1 MTTTQKDRA
10 RAFHA
15 LHHGGRIL
23 VLPNAWDAASAR
35 IFELAG
41 APAVATTS
49 SGLAASLGYPDGER
63 IPCELVL
70 GAVRRITATVAIPL
84 SVDFERGYAESPAQ
98 VAANV
103 QAVIDAG
110 AVGIN
115 LEDGMQDPRLVVEKM
130 AAIRALPAARELG
143 FFVNARTDV
152 FLRGKESAAEQLAE
166 AIRRLQ
172 AYEAAGADGL
182 FAPGLAGP
190 DAIAQVVAAVHLPLN
205 VMAFAGV
212 PPAKELER
220 LGVARV
226 SVGAGPMRA
235 TLALTRRIA
244 TELLGAGTYEG
255 FLRDTLSHAEVNG
268 MFDRHPL

>member
-1 MTTTQKDRA
+1 RRDGLVPDARAAHRRPRRRARGGRRQRRQSRRHRGAVPPRDRRRRATHRLRGRHRAQALAARARARRRPRAKEPPMTTTQKDRA

-63 IPCELVL
+63 IPC
-70 GAVRRITATVAIPL
+70 
-84 SVDFERGYAESPAQ
+84 D
-98 VAANV
+98 
-103 QAVIDAG
+103 
-110 AVGIN
+110 
-115 LEDGMQDPRLVVEKM
+115 
-130 AAIRALPAARELG
+130 LG

-152 FLRGKESAAEQLAE
+152 FLGGKGSPAEQLAD
-166 AIRRLQ
+166 AIRRLA
-172 AYEAAGADGL
+172 AYGAAGADGL
-182 FAPGLAGP
+182 FAPGLADP
-190 DAIAQVVAAVHLPLN
+190 DTIAQVVRAVHLPLN

-244 TELLGAGTYEG
+244 EELLGEGSYTG
-255 FLRDTLSHAEVNG
+255 FLRDTLSHPEVNG
-268 MFDRHPL
+268 MFGRG

>member
-1 MTTTQKDRA
+1 MTTAQKDRA

-41 APAVATTS
+41 APAIATTS

-63 IPCELVL
+63 IPCELVV
-70 GAVRRITATVAIPL
+70 GAVRRITATVAIPV
-84 SVDFERGYAESPAQ
+84 SVDFERGYAESPAG

-103 QAVIDAG
+103 QAIIDAG

-115 LEDGMQDPRLVVEKM
+115 IEDGMQEPRGLVEKM
-130 AAIRALPAARELG
+130 AAIRALPAARELD
-143 FFVNARTDV
+143 FFVNARTDA
-152 FLRGKESAAEQLAE
+152 FLRGKGGPAEQLAD
-166 AIRRLQ
+166 AIGRLQ
-172 AYEAAGADGL
+172 TYEAASADGL
-182 FAPGLAGP
+182 FAPGLADP
-190 DAIAQVVAAVHLPLN
+190 EAIARVVGAVHRPLN

-244 TELLGAGTYEG
+244 EELLRQGTYQG
-255 FLRDTLSHAEVNG
+255 FLRDTLPHAEVNG
-268 MFDRHPL
+268 MFGRR

>member
-15 LHHGGRIL
+15 LHRGGRIL

-115 LEDGMQDPRLVVEKM
+115 LEDALQDPRVLVEKI
-130 AAIRALPAARELG
+130 AAIRALPAARDLG

-152 FLRGKESAAEQLAE
+152 FLGGKGSPAEQLAD
-166 AIRRLQ
+166 ALRRLA

-182 FAPGLAGP
+182 FAPGLADP
-190 DAIAQVVAAVHLPLN
+190 DLIAEVVRAVHLPLN

-244 TELLGAGTYEG
+244 EELLRQGTYEG
-255 FLRDTLSHAEVNG
+255 FLRDTLAHAEVNG
-268 MFDRHPL
+268 LFGRM

>member
-35 IFELAG
+35 VFELAG

-63 IPCELVL
+63 IPCEMVV
-70 GAVRRITATVAIPL
+70 GALRRITATVDIPVSL
-84 SVDFERGYAESPAQ
+84 DFERGYAEEPAR

-103 QAVIDAG
+103 QAAIDAG

-115 LEDGMQDPRLVVEKM
+115 IEDGMQDPGVLVAKI
-130 AAIRALPAARELG
+130 AAIRALPAAREPGL
-143 FFVNARTDV
+143 FVNARTDV
-152 FLRGKESAAEQLAE
+152 FLGGKGSPAEQLSE

-172 AYEAAGADGL
+172 AYQAAGADGL
-182 FAPGLAGP
+182 FAPGLAAP
-190 DAIAQVVAAVHLPLN
+190 EAIAAVVAAVRLPLN

-212 PPAKELER
+212 PPAPALER

-244 TELLGAGTYEG
+244 AELLGAGTYEG
-255 FLRDTLSHAEVNG
+255 FLRDTISHAEVNG
-268 MFDRHPL
+268 MF